1 MLHAFPAW
9 RECSRRTPVLHGSCQ
24 QELRTQLETRSGEI
38 KQKQLQ
44 VTATE
49 EQVAKLEQ
57 MLRESKFATE
67 KVQKEYNLLNEK
79 MQKLHH
85 DLEEQIHTNT
95 QVGAGRAGR
104 SRGYGAA
111 GYREGAG
118 LRGRMRTLAYGG
130 AASTLG
136 PTQASALPGALKAC
150 LQVAVHLLPR
160 ALPGHCPATH
170 NSDACTCL
178 LSVPQPYPAP
188 LPVLPAHP
196 AAC

>member
-1 MLHAFPAW
+1 ML
-9 RECSRRTPVLHGSCQ
+9 RV
-24 QELRTQLETRSGEI
+24 QELRQQLETRSGEI

-95 QVGAGRAGR
+95 QVG
-104 SRGYGAA
+104 
-111 GYREGAG
+111 
-118 LRGRMRTLAYGG
+118 
-130 AASTLG
+130 
-136 PTQASALPGALKAC
+136 
-150 LQVAVHLLPR
+150 
-160 ALPGHCPATH
+160 
-170 NSDACTCL
+170 
-178 LSVPQPYPAP
+178 
-188 LPVLPAHP
+188 
-196 AAC
+196 